1 MDNVVSINPNK
12 SEPHQDHEYTVL
24 VKFGDP
30 VTRVQQMSSFGIFDT
45 VEQAMAFINEFP
57 LIQQPNYIAEIIPLN
72 RVEVKPINH

>member
-12 SEPHQDHEYTVL
+12 SEPHQDYEYTVL

-30 VTRVQQMSSFGIFDT
+30 VTRVQQVSSFGIFT
-45 VEQAMAFINEFP
+45 LEEAENFIKEFS
-57 LIQQPNYIAEIIPLN
+57 LIKDNYIAEIIPLN